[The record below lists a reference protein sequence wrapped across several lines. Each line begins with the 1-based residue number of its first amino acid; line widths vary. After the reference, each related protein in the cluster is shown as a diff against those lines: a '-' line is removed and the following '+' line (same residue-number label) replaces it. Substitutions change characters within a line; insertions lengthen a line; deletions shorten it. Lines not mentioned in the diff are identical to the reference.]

1 VYPSERARRVSFDG
15 KTTVITGGGSGIGCA
30 IALKFAANGA
40 TVRILDVNL
49 NDAEA
54 VATEIQS
61 AGGSASAHACDVT
74 DQRQVISTFDNLTQQ
89 SRIHMSRRLL
99 LSCGCECR

>member
-1 VYPSERARRVSFDG
+1 VP
-15 KTTVITGGGSGIGCA
+15 
-30 IALKFAANGA
+30 IALKFEANGA

-74 DQRQVISTFDNLTQQ
+74 DQRQVISDATNV
-89 SRIHMSRRLL
+89 RIAFLVPLVCYLYISYFAVNGYSLAKP
-99 LSCGCECR
+99 